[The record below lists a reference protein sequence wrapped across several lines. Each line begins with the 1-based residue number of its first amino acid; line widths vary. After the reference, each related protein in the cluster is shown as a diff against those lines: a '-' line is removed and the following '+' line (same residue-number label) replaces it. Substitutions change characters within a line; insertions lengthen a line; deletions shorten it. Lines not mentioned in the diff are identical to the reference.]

1 MKRKRFARRIC
12 WYVGVRGQFIIVT
25 KSERY
30 NTIYIYYICTIYII
44 YVLHILYIY
53 IICIIY
59 IYNIYTIYV
68 LYDLFFFLYY
78 QTQYRPRLYHD
89 GVNVN

>member
-30 NTIYIYYICTIYII
+30 NTIYILYMYYIYYICITYII
-44 YVLHILYIY
+44 YIHYMY
-53 IICIIY
+53 Y